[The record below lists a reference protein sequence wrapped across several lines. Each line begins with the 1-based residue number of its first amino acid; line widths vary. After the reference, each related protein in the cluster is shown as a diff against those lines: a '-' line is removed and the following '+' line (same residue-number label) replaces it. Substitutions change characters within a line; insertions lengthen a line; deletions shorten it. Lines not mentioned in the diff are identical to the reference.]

1 MRRVKLKVKAYFL
14 KKAIKESTKMTIAI
28 ILLERGAE
36 LILRGEYIFGGL
48 LVAGWILLLINYAM
62 VRVHVSR

>member
-1 MRRVKLKVKAYFL
+1 LKLRVKAYFL

-36 LILRGEYIFGGL
+36 LILQGEYIFGGL
-48 LVAGWILLLINYAM
+48 LVVVGWVLLLINYAM
-62 VRVHVSR
+62 VRFYVSR

>member
-1 MRRVKLKVKAYFL
+1 MKLRVKAYFL
-14 KKAIKESTKMTIAI
+14 KKAIKESTKMAIAI

-36 LILRGEYIFGGL
+36 LILQGEYIFGGL
-48 LVAGWILLLINYAM
+48 LVVVGWVLLLINYAM

>member
-1 MRRVKLKVKAYFL
+1 MKIRVRAYFL
-14 KKAIKESTKMTIAI
+14 KKAVKESTKMAIAI

-36 LILRGEYIFGGL
+36 LILQGEYIFGGL
-48 LVAGWILLLINYAM
+48 LVVVGWILLLINYAM

>member
-1 MRRVKLKVKAYFL
+1 MKLRVKAYFL
-14 KKAIKESTKMTIAI
+14 KKAVKESTKMAIAI

-36 LILRGEYIFGGL
+36 LILQGEYIFGGL
-48 LVAGWILLLINYAM
+48 LVVVGWVLLLINYAM

>member
-1 MRRVKLKVKAYFL
+1 MKVKAYFL

-36 LILRGEYIFGGL
+36 LILQGEYIFGGL
-48 LVAGWILLLINYAM
+48 LVVVGWVLLLINYAM
-62 VRVHVSR
+62 VRFYVSR

>member
-1 MRRVKLKVKAYFL
+1 LKLRVKAYFL
-14 KKAIKESTKMTIAI
+14 KKAIKESTKMAIAI

-36 LILRGEYIFGGL
+36 LILQGEYLFGGL
-48 LVAGWILLLINYAM
+48 LVVVGWVLLLINYAM

>member
-1 MRRVKLKVKAYFL
+1 MKLRVKAYFL
-14 KKAIKESTKMTIAI
+14 KKAIKESTKMAIAI

-36 LILRGEYIFGGL
+36 LILQGEYLFGGL
-48 LVAGWILLLINYAM
+48 LVVVGWVLLLINYAM

>member
-1 MRRVKLKVKAYFL
+1 MKLKVKVYFL

-36 LILRGEYIFGGL
+36 MILQGEYLWGGAL
-48 LVAGWILLLINYAM
+48 VVAGWILLLINYAM